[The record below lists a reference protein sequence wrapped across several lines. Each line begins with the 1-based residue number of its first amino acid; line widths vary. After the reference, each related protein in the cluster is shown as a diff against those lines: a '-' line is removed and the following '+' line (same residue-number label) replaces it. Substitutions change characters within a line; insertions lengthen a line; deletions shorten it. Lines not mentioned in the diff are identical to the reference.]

1 MFKTL
6 FTITVFITRPHSVII
21 FSDLIVI
28 MAGITAMGDLTV
40 RIGVISDLAM
50 AGTVAAGAVEVLA
63 EGMTG
68 GADAVIETETDMI
81 EIGIGTVVTGTAA
94 IEIVATE
101 TKDRTVRQISLTG
114 LSGLT
119 SPDAVASRLARRH

>member
-1 MFKTL
+1 
-6 FTITVFITRPHSVII
+6 
-21 FSDLIVI
+21 
-28 MAGITAMGDLTV
+28 MAGITDMGDLTV

-50 AGTVAAGAVEVLA
+50 VGTVAAGAVEVLA

-81 EIGIGTVVTGTAA
+81 EIEIGIVVTEIAEIGTAA

-101 TKDRTVRQISLTG
+101 TKDRIVRQISLTG
-114 LSGLT
+114 LSGLI
-119 SPDAVASRLARRH
+119 SPDAVALRSARRH